1 MKYKIIIFLFLLNTN
16 NLITAQVTF
25 SPIVV
30 DRVNCN
36 NNYSSNACINISDLD
51 DYLIAIE
58 SITEESGNLELFALG
73 LSNFDELTLVGDFI
87 DYKLYYISSDL
98 ATIDI
103 LYGILAANYIVGN
116 SKNIN
121 LNYRIS
127 RYTGA
132 YYDYI
137 LTNVRFGASQTFG
150 STITVSNP
158 NYPVSGP
165 SVVCTSA
172 SSYTIS
178 ELLLALV
185 LLGQKALI

>member
-1 MKYKIIIFLFLLNTN
+1 M
-16 NLITAQVTF
+16 
-25 SPIVV
+25 
-30 DRVNCN
+30 
-36 NNYSSNACINISDLD
+36 D

-121 LNYRIS
+121 FNYRIS